1 MDDLEFVRRC
11 VKGDKKSWDEF
22 VDRYSRLIYTYIYSV
37 LNTKTNISTQINPE
51 DIFQEIFHSLI
62 KDNFRKLKSFRARNG
77 ASLASWLRQVTI
89 NLTIDYIRKIKPA
102 VSIDEETDD
111 ELSLKDLLTDDDPP
125 VDHILETKEKF
136 SLLKDCIDELDTDDK
151 YFIELHI
158 NRAFRL
164 DELKR
169 ILKISRPAV
178 DMRKQKIIQR
188 LRGCFRR
195 KGFFIP

>member
-1 MDDLEFVRRC
+1 MDELEFVRRC

-37 LNTKTNISTQINPE
+37 LNTKTNILPQIHIE
-51 DIFQEIFHSLI
+51 DIFQDIFHSLI
-62 KDNFRKLKSFRARNG
+62 KDNFKKLRSFRARNG

-89 NLTIDYIRKIKPA
+89 NLTIDYIRKTKPI
-102 VSIDEETDD
+102 VSIDEETDE
-111 ELSLKDLLTDDDPP
+111 ELSLKDLLTDNSPSQ
-125 VDHILETKEKF
+125 DHILLTKEKF

-158 NRAFRL
+158 NRALRL
-164 DELKR
+164 DQLKR

-178 DMRKQKIIQR
+178 DMRKRKIIQR
-188 LRGCFRR
+188 LRDCFIR